1 MRVIIAEKPS
11 VARVIADELGIRE
24 KGDGHILCTDG
35 TEVTW
40 CFGHLLELKTPDA
53 YLPESVPVTKN
64 GTKQW
69 RMEDL
74 PIIPGRWEKEL
85 RHDSGVKKQYGLIR
99 DLVKKA
105 DTVVNAGDP
114 DREGQNLVDE
124 VIERLGYKGK
134 VLRYWC
140 SAMDQVSV
148 KRALNKLE
156 PNEKYVPWGVASE
169 CRQHS
174 DWLIGMNLSRY
185 LTLKHRPKSVI
196 SAGRVQTTTLKL
208 IVDRDLGIEN
218 FKSVPYWQLRG
229 TFRVQS
235 DTYTGLWQIPEDLKD
250 PEGHLTDRN
259 TVDEALNRMVAGSQA
274 EVISYTQKLKAEKPP
289 VLYTLTS
296 LQSESSS
303 HGLSAKKTLDI
314 AQWLYENKFTTYPRT
329 SCPHLPEAQRTDAA
343 QIITNIA
350 QAFPSWQ
357 KTLKNADPQ
366 RKTAVWNDKAVNQ
379 EAHTGL
385 APTLTAV
392 TPDMIAKWPEENR
405 LIYEMICRRYA
416 AAFMP
421 DHSFYETVIET
432 ALSKTGDRFISK
444 GKKTVDP
451 GWRALISGK
460 TAKSKDKEDDVD
472 ETGELPVLR
481 KGQSGTLESLNE
493 IAKKTTP
500 PKRFTEG
507 TLVAAM
513 EKIAA
518 YVTDPEEKKILKETS
533 GIGTAATRAE
543 IIELLKDRGY
553 IAVKSKALVSTD
565 FGRQVISVMPELLK
579 SPGMTAQAEDDLRS
593 IQDGTGDPA
602 QFEEK
607 TIKQMRQM
615 MKEAEAHETI
625 QAGSDVQICPSCG
638 KKALYRNESRYRK
651 GEYYHRCAECG
662 AMFNDGSDGTP
673 GEMRIYADCPSC
685 GSRIR
690 RIKDK
695 NGKPYWPCPKC
706 HKSFED
712 NAGKPGNARPSAL
725 PETKCPSCGGVLR
738 RYESKFTLGTFTWYC
753 SGCKSRFTDENGKP
767 GKKQESSSKVF
778 KCPDCGKET
787 VFYVKSRDHFWC
799 KSCNANFENIKG
811 KPGAKIVNKSGK

>member
-24 KGDGHILCTDG
+24 KGDGHILCIDG

-53 YLPESVPVTKN
+53 YLPDNVPVTKN

-74 PIIPGRWEKEL
+74 PIIPHKW
-85 RHDSGVKKQYGLIR
+85 VKKPKADARKQLRIIG
-99 DLVKKA
+99 DLLKKA
-105 DTVVNAGDP
+105 DEVVNAGDP
-114 DREGQNLVDE
+114 DREGQLLVDE
-124 VIERLGYKGK
+124 VIQHHQYRGS
-134 VLRYWC
+134 VLRYWQ
-140 SAMDQVSV
+140 SAMDPTSV
-148 KRALNKLE
+148 RRALAKLE
-156 PNEKYVPWGVASE
+156 SNKKYEKWGTAAQ
-169 CRQHS
+169 CRS
-174 DWLIGMNLSRY
+174 CADWLIGMNLSRY
-185 LTLKHRPKSVI
+185 LTLKHRPESVI
-196 SAGRVQTTTLKL
+196 SAGRVQSATLKL
-208 IVDRDLGIEN
+208 IVDRDLSIEN

-229 TFRVQS
+229 TFRIQS

-250 PEGHLTDRN
+250 PEGHLTDRKA
-259 TVDEALNRMVAGSQA
+259 VDEALKRMAAGSQA
-274 EVISYTQKLKAEKPP
+274 EVLSYTQKLKAEKPP
-289 VLYTLTS
+289 LLYTLTS
-296 LQSESSS
+296 LQTESST

-329 SCPHLPEAQRTDAA
+329 SCPHLPEAQRADAA
-343 QIITNIA
+343 QILTNIA
-350 QAFPSWQ
+350 QTFSGWQ
-357 KTLKNADPQ
+357 KVLKNADPQ
-366 RKTAVWNDKAVNQ
+366 RKTAVWNDKEVNK

-392 TPDMIAKWPEENR
+392 TSDMIAKWPAENR

-421 DHSFYETVIET
+421 DHSYYETVIET
-432 ALSKTGDRFISK
+432 ALSQTGDHFISK

-460 TAKSKDKEDDVD
+460 TAKGKNKKDEQ
-472 ETGELPVLR
+472 EEEAGELPVVR
-481 KGQSGTLESLNE
+481 KGQGGTLESLNE

-507 TLVAAM
+507 SLVAAM

-518 YVTDPEEKKILKETS
+518 YVTDPEEKKILRETS

-543 IIELLKDRGY
+543 IIELLKKRGY
-553 IAVKSKALVSTD
+553 IAADSKALVSTD
-565 FGRQVISVMPELLK
+565 FGRQVISVMLELLT

-607 TIKQMRQM
+607 TVKQMRQM
-615 MKEAEAHETI
+615 MNEAESHETI
-625 QAGSDVQICPSCG
+625 RAGSDVQICLSCG
-638 KKALYRNESRYRK
+638 KKALYRNESKYRK

-662 AMFNDGSDGTP
+662 AMFDDSNGAP
-673 GEMRIYADCPSC
+673 GELRIYAECPSC
-685 GSRIR
+685 SARIR

-695 NGKPYWPCPKC
+695 NGQPYWPCPKC

-712 NAGKPGNARPSAL
+712 NAGKPGSARPSAL
-725 PETKCPSCGGVLR
+725 PESTCPSCGGVLR
-738 RYESKFTLGTFTWYC
+738 RYESKYTPGTFTWYC
-753 SGCKSRFTDENGKP
+753 SGCKSRFADENGKP
-767 GKKQESSSKVF
+767 GRKQESSSKAL
-778 KCPDCGKET
+778 KCPECGKET
-787 VFYVKSRDHFWC
+787 VFYVKSKDHFWC
-799 KSCNANFENIKG
+799 KSCNANFENRKG
-811 KPGAKIVNKSGK
+811 KPGAKIVKKSEK